1 MTLTEA
7 ANHYEDYYKTN
18 DNSQPYTCLLYQ
30 KCPLHTTT
38 ANPSQLT
45 PLNLIIANSQQQSTR
60 ANLPR

>member
-38 ANPSQLT
+38 ANPS
-45 PLNLIIANSQQQSTR
+45 
-60 ANLPR
+60 